1 MSEGE
6 LDILVRSFRFR
17 CTGLFASEV
26 DAVASIDLLDFSFEH
41 NKDRSTPEDAAVVDE
56 LRVIGGEVP
65 VASVATGEF
74 AQSRLSSVV

>member
-6 LDILVRSFRFR
+6 LDILARSFRFR

-26 DAVASIDLLDFSFEH
+26 GAVPALDLLDFSFEH
-41 NKDRSTPEDAAVVDE
+41 NKDRRTPEYAAVVDE
-56 LRVIGGEVP
+56 LRVFGGEVP

-74 AQSRLSSVV
+74 AQS

>member
-6 LDILVRSFRFR
+6 LDILPRSFRFR

-26 DAVASIDLLDFSFEH
+26 DAVASLDLLDFCFEY

-56 LRVIGGEVP
+56 LRVIGREVP
-65 VASVATGEF
+65 VASVANCGF
-74 AQSRLSSVV
+74 AQS